1 MIDTFNLPTLER
13 SLRHTA
19 WMPPLLLH
27 QFQQAAEPGKI
38 HVFDEVTSTN
48 TVVWD
53 LLHQGAA
60 AGTVVIARQQQA
72 GRGQR
77 GQTWVSAPGGLYLSW
92 SLAPDLPVA
101 QAAQLTL
108 GSAWGIAT
116 ALRYHGVPVGI
127 KWLNDLVVNG
137 YKLGGI
143 LTETRIAHGHIQ
155 RAVIG
160 VGLNWQNSVPKTG
173 INLQTV
179 FAAQSSSHDI
189 PSHPQFW
196 QAAHSTA
203 APDETIPPIDS
214 LEALAAIVL
223 QGLQL
228 GDGYGRQM
236 GGESLASAYETL
248 LVNRGT
254 SLTVN
259 GQAGTIVGI
268 TATGQLRVLV
278 EQPIPTEIC
287 LAPGSITLGYAAVE
301 GRRQKDEG

>member
-1 MIDTFNLPTLER
+1 MIDTFNLPMLER

-19 WMPPLLLH
+19 WMPPLLLN
-27 QFQQAAEPGKI
+27 QFQQAVVPGKI
-38 HVFDEVTSTN
+38 YVFDEVTSTN

-53 LLHQGAA
+53 LLHQGAT
-60 AGTVVIARQQQA
+60 AGTVAIARQQQA

-77 GQTWVSAPGGLYLSW
+77 GHHWISAPGGLYLSW

-143 LTETRIAHGHIQ
+143 LTETRIAHDRIQ

-160 VGLNWQNSVPKTG
+160 VGINWQNPVPETG
-173 INLQTV
+173 INLQSV
-179 FAAQSSSHDI
+179 FAARASSPGGLDYSDSVQL
-189 PSHPQFW
+189 P
-196 QAAHSTA
+196 ASTA
-203 APDETIPPIDS
+203 APDETMPPIDS

-223 QGLQL
+223 QGLQV
-228 GDGYGRQM
+228 GYGYGQQM
-236 GGESLASAYETL
+236 GGENLASAYEAL

-268 TATGQLRVLV
+268 TTTGQLRVAV
-278 EQPIPTEIC
+278 EQPIPREIC
-287 LAPGSITLGYAAVE
+287 LEPGSVTLGYTTERLEAK
-301 GRRQKDEG
+301 G